1 MSTVGKVVIV
11 LALMVAVAVVVG
23 LKQKTAPSPAPQPAA
38 PRGAEIETPPPAS
51 PEDAETVPPAP
62 PEDAEAVPPTPPE
75 DAEAVPPTPKGAL
88 PRLVDLGADKCIP
101 CIQMA
106 PILAELKAEYAG
118 QFQVDFIDVWKNP
131 GAAQEHGVQ
140 MIPTQI
146 FFDAEGNERFRHVG
160 FFSKEDILATWK
172 ELGVDLSTPSQ

>member
-11 LALMVAVAVVVG
+11 LALVVAVAVVVG

-38 PRGAEIETPPPAS
+38 P
-51 PEDAETVPPAP
+51 
-62 PEDAEAVPPTPPE
+62 
-75 DAEAVPPTPKGAL
+75 KGAL
-88 PRLVDLGADKCIP
+88 PRLVELGASKCIP

-106 PILAELKAEYAG
+106 PILEELKAEYAG
-118 QFQVDFIDVWKNP
+118 QFQVDSIDVWKNP
-131 GAAQEHGVQ
+131 GAAQEHGIQ

-160 FFSKEDILATWK
+160 FFSKEDILAKRQRLMGW
-172 ELGVDLSTPSQ
+172 SS

>member
-1 MSTVGKVVIV
+1 MSTVGKVAII
-11 LALMVAVAVVVG
+11 LALVVAVAVVIG
-23 LKQKTAPSPAPQPAA
+23 LKQREAPSPAPQP
-38 PRGAEIETPPPAS
+38 PA
-51 PEDAETVPPAP
+51 
-62 PEDAEAVPPTPPE
+62 
-75 DAEAVPPTPKGAL
+75 PKGAL

-131 GAAQEHGVQ
+131 GAAQEHGIQ

-146 FFDAEGNERFRHVG
+146 FFDAEGNELFRHVG

-172 ELGVDLSTPSQ
+172 ELGIDLSAPSQ